1 MMTIRT
7 LYYIAITALIAIM
20 AFLLIACGTN
30 QPAETTDELPT
41 VRVSST
47 GNRLIAEPIQETRLR
62 VSENLCENAKTETE
76 TEAKTEEEEATMFG
90 EGYSEDFIEVPG
102 LEYGTITPDIPKER
116 CEEDDVNDLDEEWY
130 AYVRARCEDT
140 GVPYALVMAIIEH
153 ESGFDS
159 RAVSATNDYGLM
171 QINRINHQ
179 RMREI
184 LGEDWDPL
192 DPYDNVDAGLEMLE
206 PLWHSFEGDY
216 DAVLMC
222 YQYGNTGA
230 AKLWAQGIYESEAS
244 KDIQSRMV
252 NYLD

>member
-7 LYYIAITALIAIM
+7 LHCIAITALIAIM

-47 GNRLIAEPIQETRLR
+47 GNRLITEPIPPASLR
-62 VSENLCENAKTETE
+62 EAEEEAAGETE
-76 TEAKTEEEEATMFG
+76 AEAKTEEEEATVF
-90 EGYSEDFIEVPG
+90 EEDYSEDFIEVPG
-102 LEYGTITPDIPKER
+102 MEYGAITPDIPEES
-116 CEEDDVNDLDEEWY
+116 CEEDDVNALDEEWY

-153 ESGFDS
+153 ESGFDP
-159 RAVSATNDYGLM
+159 RAVSVTNDYGLM
-171 QINRINHQ
+171 QINRINHP
-179 RMREI
+179 RMRSI
-184 LGEDWDPL
+184 FGEDWDPL
-192 DPYDNVDAGLEMLE
+192 NPYDNVDAGLEMLE

-252 NYLD
+252 NYID